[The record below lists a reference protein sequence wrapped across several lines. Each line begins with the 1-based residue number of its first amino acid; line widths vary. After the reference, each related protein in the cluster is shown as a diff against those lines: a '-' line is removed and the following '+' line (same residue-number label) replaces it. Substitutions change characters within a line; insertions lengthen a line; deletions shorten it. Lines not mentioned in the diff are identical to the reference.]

1 MAFDEG
7 LTISE
12 VNSLQIQ
19 MGLAWIVGVA
29 SFGLIIVGNITDCRI
44 ARQYLC
50 QASLIICSLSVLSLT
65 AVESM
70 NGYGLF
76 VWIYGL
82 SYGAYIYSL
91 KTYVF
96 EKARAK
102 RFARAWGFC
111 QCAMG
116 LSNLIGIAACREL
129 LFTPYLSLLIV
140 IYLQYI

>member
-7 LTISE
+7 LTLSE

-19 MGLAWIVGVA
+19 LGLAWMMGVA
-29 SFGLIIVGNITDCRI
+29 SFGVIIVGNLTDCRI

-50 QASLIICSLSVLSLT
+50 QASLIVCSLSVLSLT
-65 AVESM
+65 AVETV

-82 SYGAYIYSL
+82 SYGAYFYSL

-111 QCAMG
+111 QCAMAG
-116 LSNLIGIAACREL
+116 ANLVGITICCEY
-129 LFTPYLSLLIV
+129 FIH
-140 IYLQYI
+140 